1 MRLRMLREEVGR
13 LRLRESRRVFDA
25 SVHVGELGGPRTGFV
40 VAARDLPVMDVE
52 LRVDVVARL
61 LEDTP
66 ETWRTAWLVRP
77 GSPEPHDVDLQWFS
91 AARVAFAMHDR
102 PLDGCYVVTRS
113 GWREPGH
120 RRGSHLGA
128 AQAVSGRITPRC
140 ARARSCACARGTGS
154 GWSARR

>member
-1 MRLRMLREEVGR
+1 MLREEVGR

-25 SVHVGELGGPRTGFV
+25 SVHVGQPGGPRTGFV

-61 LEDTP
+61 LEDASGA
-66 ETWRTAWLVRP
+66 WQTAWLVRP

-113 GWREPGH
+113 GWRDLATNE
-120 RRGSHLGA
+120 
-128 AQAVSGRITPRC
+128 GRTWVRL
-140 ARARSCACARGTGS
+140 RL
-154 GWSARR
+154 